1 MRNIIS
7 KLSFPSSTHET
18 SPLLVG
24 IVGISIPVSLLIA
37 AAVTESTFIL
47 VFAILAMFAVAGA
60 TLGFILL
67 LTSHEPEEIDG
78 GGIGVEGQ
86 ATH

>member
-7 KLSFPSSTHET
+7 KLNLPSSTHET

-37 AAVTESTFIL
+37 AAVTESTFML

-67 LTSHEPEEIDG
+67 LTSQEPEEIDG

>member
-1 MRNIIS
+1 VRNIIS
-7 KLSFPSSTHET
+7 KVNLPSSTHET

-24 IVGISIPVSLLIA
+24 IIGISIPVSLLIV

-47 VFAILAMFAVAGA
+47 VFAILAMFAVAAA
-60 TLGFILL
+60 TLGFILV
-67 LTSHEPEEIDG
+67 LTSYEPEEIDV